1 MRLMNRERLYMIR
14 LCSDRAAYEAV
25 PRKRAKLDIM
35 NLKRSLQAHGG
46 CEIALCTPQF
56 IVIKRRDDV
65 EVTIVD
71 DGRMIIRNVRNQEEA
86 QRIAETILPDGAVR
100 DR

>member
-1 MRLMNRERLYMIR
+1 MRLMEREGLYMIR
-14 LCSDRAAYEAV
+14 LCSARAAYEAV

-35 NLKRSLQAHGG
+35 SLKHSLETRGG
-46 CEIALCTPQF
+46 CEITLCTPQF
-56 IVIKRRDDV
+56 MVIKRQDGI

-86 QRIAETILPDGAVR
+86 QGIAETILPDEAVR
-100 DR
+100 NR